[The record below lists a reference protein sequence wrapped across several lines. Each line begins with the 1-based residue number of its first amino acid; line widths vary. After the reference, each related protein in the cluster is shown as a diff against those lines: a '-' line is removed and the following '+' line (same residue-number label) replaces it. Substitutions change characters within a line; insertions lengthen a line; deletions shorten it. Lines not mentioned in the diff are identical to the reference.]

1 MTIGQ
6 EWAEEEDNQTIQW
19 MMRLPRGKSLG
30 GVDGEPETNSLGF
43 EFLTVGG
50 VGKVVPDPL
59 GLGSTMV
66 GVGAD
71 GLVRVAPPLASGWS
85 EVKTTCVAETK
96 LVGPTVMKELTPSDT
111 PLNRPRSTN
120 PYLGV

>member
-1 MTIGQ
+1 MTVGQ
-6 EWAEEEDNQTIQW
+6 EWVEEEDNQTIQW

-50 VGKVVPDPL
+50 VGKVVPDLL

-85 EVKTTCVAETK
+85 EVKTTCVAKTK
-96 LVGPTVMKELTPSDT
+96 LVGSTVMKELTPSDT
-111 PLNRPRSTN
+111 PLN
-120 PYLGV
+120 